1 MEIFCNKSIANCL
14 DLNCDGQTIKPSAI
28 SDPDTDHIKDSADN
42 PTIVLNSFQLVGKGG
57 KEKSF
62 LFVAFHITLAGFTTY
77 LDKSR

>member
-1 MEIFCNKSIANCL
+1 MQNT
-14 DLNCDGQTIKPSAI
+14 DLNISALYFCQD
-28 SDPDTDHIKDSADN
+28 SDTDHIKDSADN